1 MRNVVMGTAGHIDHG
16 KTALVKRLTG
26 VDTDRLEEEKRRGM
40 TIELGFA
47 PLTLPSGNVV
57 SIIDVPGHEKFVKTM
72 VAGVTGIDFVMLVVA
87 ADEGVMPQ
95 TVEHIDILSLL
106 GIKNGVVALTKSDLV
121 DKEWMELA
129 HEDVNK
135 ALAGTSL
142 EGIPVVAVS
151 SVTGEGVDALLV
163 QLEKLTSQAAKGRLG
178 ELFRLPVDRIFTITG
193 HGTVVTGTV
202 AGGIIKKGDIV
213 ELLPS
218 GKTCRVRGIQVHNR
232 NAEEAGGGDRCALN
246 LSGVEKADINRGDM
260 VVQPG
265 VIRAT
270 RLVDAVV
277 QTVAGKEEIVH
288 NQRVHV
294 HVGTKEVLARVRM
307 LGADTIAAG
316 ERGYVQLRFEEP
328 IAVTR
333 KDRFIIRSYSP
344 VDTIGGGWV
353 IFHKAQN
360 RQRFKEDS
368 INHLRIGENGSL
380 GQIIE
385 LVLKTGNRILS
396 PDEIWKEILEDRQQI
411 EQILMDKNNTVIRL
425 KETGNFLS
433 SETYEK
439 FIEAINTEFEQVYK
453 KYPFRYQIDR
463 EELKSKV
470 FSKVDPKDFAALM
483 NHLTVNNIVELDGNS
498 IKHPGTKIIDRIAG
512 HKLTQRVEHSVKEYG
527 LNPKNPSMLGQALKI
542 EPNDLD
548 EILRFFIKTGRMID
562 LGEGILI
569 HREHFEKA
577 VSAIRLLMDTQ
588 GQCTA
593 PQVRDLLETGRKTAI
608 ALLEYLDGIGFT
620 QRIDDVRKPGARY

>member
-396 PDEIWKEILEDRQQI
+396 PDEIWEEILEDRQQI